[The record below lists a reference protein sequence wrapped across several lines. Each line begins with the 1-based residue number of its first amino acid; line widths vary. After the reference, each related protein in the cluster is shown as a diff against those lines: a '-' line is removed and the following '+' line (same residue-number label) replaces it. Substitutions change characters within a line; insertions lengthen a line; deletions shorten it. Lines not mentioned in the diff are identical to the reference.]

1 MGRSSHFRIL
11 AVALAGI
18 AFDAVIPPPSAAA
31 EIPAIA
37 SRQRAEKKTFTDSEI
52 TEGFF
57 KTAFGAEYHLAG
69 RVDRIRKYD
78 APVRVF
84 ADGVRRNNR
93 KAQLAKVVADI
104 ANRVRHLDIAMADS
118 SDGANVVVKLV
129 RDRDLFRTISTFY
142 GSDRAREIRSTLDPQ
157 CLSGFRKNDKYE
169 IEHSDVILTVDN
181 GDFIF
186 LDCAYEELLQALG
199 PINDTNSIPWTMFND
214 SVQMGFFDVYD
225 QYIMNIL
232 YDPRIK
238 AGMTVAEVKA
248 VLPEVLADVRVG
260 CGRSTIWRSRKSC
273 RSGESCEPGP
283 MTRRAEVGPECART
297 CRFALKTSP
306 CAVRA
311 VRRRFENELCRF
323 LEQLPPDQHAPDF
336 AGAGADLVELGVAQ
350 QPPGRIVVDI
360 AVAAEQLDGVERAL
374 RRLLGGIENG
384 AGGVLARGLAAV
396 AGFGHRV
403 DVGARRI
410 HRGVHVGDLALHQLK
425 GADRLAELLALVHI
439 GHHHVEAGLHD
450 AERPAAS
457 TERS

>member
-1 MGRSSHFRIL
+1 MRTLPQLRLDLLLGIGLSAF
-11 AVALAGI
+11 ALDGVLWQYAL
-18 AFDAVIPPPSAAA
+18 AA
-31 EIPAIA
+31 EIPGVA
-37 SRQRAEKKTFTDSEI
+37 SRQRAEKKSFTDSEI
-52 TEGFF
+52 VDGFL

-129 RDRDLFRTISTFY
+129 RDRDLFGTISTFY
-142 GSDRAREIRSTLDPQ
+142 GAARAREIRSNLDPQ

-238 AGMTVAEVKA
+238 AGMTVAEVNA
-248 VLPEVLADVRVG
+248 VLPQVLADVRVWVAKVNG
-260 CGRSTIWRSRKSC
+260 L
-273 RSGESCEPGP
+273 P
-283 MTRRAEVGPECART
+283 AE
-297 CRFALKTSP
+297 
-306 CAVRA
+306 
-311 VRRRFENELCRF
+311 
-323 LEQLPPDQHAPDF
+323 
-336 AGAGADLVELGVAQ
+336 
-350 QPPGRIVVDI
+350 
-360 AVAAEQLDGVERAL
+360 
-374 RRLLGGIENG
+374 
-384 AGGVLARGLAAV
+384 
-396 AGFGHRV
+396 
-403 DVGARRI
+403 
-410 HRGVHVGDLALHQLK
+410 
-425 GADRLAELLALVHI
+425 
-439 GHHHVEAGLHD
+439 
-450 AERPAAS
+450 
-457 TERS
+457 